1 MKLIFSSLFL
11 IFFSFQMIQSQL
23 IESTTNKSSQESYD
37 YHTLKQKK
45 NKTTAWILLGSG
57 VVITMAGL
65 VVNSADE
72 AATAVTLGLIDV
84 EAEHHGDW
92 MIYVGSAA
100 TIASIPF
107 FISAGKH
114 KKKATLSLNNAV
126 SSIKS
131 PKFSNKNYTTVSLAI
146 QF

>member
-1 MKLIFSSLFL
+1 MKLIFLSFFL
-11 IFFSFQMIQSQL
+11 IIFSLQTTQGQV
-23 IESTTNKSSQESYD
+23 IEPPTDKSSETSFDFYS
-37 YHTLKQKK
+37 LKQKK
-45 NKTTAWILLGSG
+45 NKTTAWILLGG
-57 VVITMAGL
+57 GL
-65 VVNSADE
+65 ALTIYGLAINTADE
-72 AATAVTLGLIDV
+72 SARLLSLGLFEIED
-84 EAEHHGDW
+84 EHDGDW

-107 FISAGKH
+107 FVSAGKN

-131 PKFSNKNYTTVSLAI
+131 PKFNKKTYTSVSLAI